1 MSSRTANGGARRK
14 GSPFFVAHRAGN
26 DLGLLRAAEELGLRL
41 VEADVRR
48 FRGRLE
54 VRHLK
59 TVGPLPILWDR
70 WQLANPLAPRLQLDE
85 LLEATR
91 PGTEL
96 MLDLKGRSPRLAAD
110 VLAALRPTLG
120 RRRITVCARAWS
132 LLEPFEGLAGV
143 RTIHSVGNARQ
154 LQKLLRHV
162 HGRRL
167 QGIRLQ
173 GISIHERLLDPATVA
188 ELRGVTDLVLT
199 WPANA
204 AGRARELVA
213 MGVDGL
219 ITDRLE
225 LARELVP
232 AATARETA
240 A

>member
-41 VEADVRR
+41 VEADIRR

-120 RRRITVCARAWS
+120 SRRITVCARAWS

-154 LQKLLRHV
+154 LQKLLRH
-162 HGRRL
+162 GRRR
-167 QGIRLQ
+167 RLQ

-188 ELRGVTDLVLT
+188 ELRDVADLVLT

-204 AGRARELVA
+204 VGRARELVA

-225 LARELVP
+225 LARELIP
-232 AATARETA
+232 AATAPETA

>member
-26 DLGLLRAAEELGLRL
+26 DLVLLRAAEELGLRL
-41 VEADVRR
+41 VEADIRR

-70 WQLANPLAPRLQLDE
+70 WRLANPLAPRLQLDE

-91 PGTEL
+91 PRTEL

-120 RRRITVCARAWS
+120 RRRITVCARAWP

-143 RTIHSVGNARQ
+143 RTIHSVGSARQ
-154 LQKLLRHV
+154 LQKLLRRA
-162 HGRRL
+162 HGR
-167 QGIRLQ
+167 RLQ

-188 ELRGVTDLVLT
+188 ELRDVADLVLT

-232 AATARETA
+232 AATAQGTA